1 MILSTLNKSDVD
13 SIVALYQGNFPDG
26 WNKNMLESA
35 FDGGRFIAI
44 GAFDGDKLIGAITCS
59 VSFEDAD
66 IEGVVTDVAY
76 RRKGVAS
83 ALIKKAQ
90 ELLLSKGVN
99 RLLLEVRES
108 NFSAIGAYEKAGF
121 TRLSIRKGYYCD
133 GENAVV
139 MVKERIDG

>member
-1 MILSTLNKSDVD
+1 MILSTLNKSDVG
-13 SIVALYQGNFPDG
+13 SIVALYEGNFSDG

-35 FDGGRFIAI
+35 FDGGRFVAV

-66 IEGVVTDVAY
+66 IEGVVTDKAY

-90 ELLLSKGVN
+90 EILIDKGVQ
-99 RLLLEVRES
+99 RLLLEVREG
-108 NFSAIGAYEKAGF
+108 NFCAIGVYEKAGF
-121 TRLSIRKGYYCD
+121 TRLSVRKGYYGD
-133 GENAVV
+133 GESAVV
-139 MVKERIDG
+139 MVKEKIDG